1 MVEDK
6 QTLAALG
13 GVDIFSN
20 LEAREAAALASTGKR
35 IHHKSG
41 QVLFRFGDA
50 SDAFHVVLKGTFD
63 CYLWDDLLKIE
74 RPLSSFKQ
82 GDIFGEMGLL
92 TGEKRSAFVR
102 AKEDGE
108 TIAFQNKPFFEFLE
122 SHPQVLLKLAKVL
135 AHRLNSA
142 NKARGIKFEHLSSFK
157 ITREIAESLPLQVI
171 LRHNVLPVAQAGG
184 QLTVAIVDPTDQ
196 IARNTVAQFA
206 KQYHITWV
214 CVSQPDFENFRDK
227 KLFDLVH
234 KPDESKAPRSPELT
248 YEGVAPGT
256 TAEVGTAARVFDQA
270 LVSAIEAGA
279 SDLHF
284 EPGPKGVSIR
294 ARIDGALVELRPTL
308 DHATYRPLVSRI
320 KVLADM
326 DITESR
332 LPQDAVLKARYG
344 GRPIDVRISTVPAN
358 RAESVACRLF
368 DPHQRR
374 LDLKSLFV
382 SSGVAEMVE
391 RLFYLPSGI
400 LLVTGPTGSGKT
412 TTLYAGLQARMTKD
426 PALKLV
432 TAEDPIEYEMEGT
445 TQVQVKTA
453 TGLTYEVIL
462 RSLLRQDPDVVLVGE
477 MRDKTSM
484 EIGLEAALTGHFV
497 LSSLH
502 TNSAF
507 ETIMRLRQREI
518 PPYVIASALR
528 GVVSQRLL
536 PRICDS
542 CSEEVEAS
550 PHQRAGLVASGIWRE
565 GEGGKIYHGKGCTAC
580 RMTGFKGRIGI
591 YEVLSVGRT
600 LRDAIEL
607 GGTLTEIERATPP
620 GSFVAMRDYA
630 RLALEKGLV
639 SARDLLQILPPVAAA
654 KEL

>member
-1 MVEDK
+1 MSEDK
-6 QTLAALG
+6 QMLAALG

-20 LEAREAAALASTGKR
+20 LEAREVSELALAGKR
-35 IHHKSG
+35 IQHKAG
-41 QVLFRFGDA
+41 QILFRFGDT

-82 GDIFGEMGLL
+82 GDILGEMGLL
-92 TGEKRSAFVR
+92 TGDKRSAFVR
-102 AKEDGE
+102 AKDEGE
-108 TIAFQNKPFFEFLE
+108 TIAFQNKPFFAFLE
-122 SHPQVLLKLAKVL
+122 GHPQVLLKLAKVL

-142 NKARGIKFEHLSSFK
+142 NKARGIKFEHLSAFN
-157 ITREIAESLPLQVI
+157 ITRQIAESLPLQVI
-171 LRHNVLPVAQAGG
+171 LRHGVLPVAQAGG

-206 KQYHITWV
+206 KQYHVTWV

-227 KLFDLVH
+227 KLFDLLN
-234 KPDESKAPRSPELT
+234 KREESTSTLGPELS
-248 YEGVAPGT
+248 YEGSVPGAA
-256 TAEVGTAARVFDQA
+256 AETSAAARVFDQS

-284 EPGPKGVSIR
+284 EPGPKGVAIR

-308 DHATYRPLVSRI
+308 DHATYRPLVSRL

-332 LPQDAVLKARYG
+332 LPQDSVLKAKYG
-344 GRPIDVRISTVPAN
+344 GRPIDVRLSTVPAN
-358 RAESVACRLF
+358 RAEAVACRLF

-374 LDLKSLFV
+374 LDLKSLFI
-382 SSGVAEMVE
+382 SSGVADMVE
-391 RLFYLPSGI
+391 SLFYMPSGI

-432 TAEDPIEYEMEGT
+432 TAEDPIEYEMEGI
-445 TQVQVKTA
+445 TQVQVNTL

-477 MRDKTSM
+477 MRDKSSM
-484 EIGLEAALTGHFV
+484 EIALEAALTGHFV

-536 PRICDS
+536 PRVCES
-542 CSEEVEAS
+542 CAEEVEAT
-550 PHQRAGLVASGIWRE
+550 PEQRAGLAASGIWRDGDASKVFE
-565 GEGGKIYHGKGCTAC
+565 GKGCSSC
-580 RMTGFKGRIGI
+580 RMTGFRGRIGV
-591 YEVLSVGRT
+591 YEVLSVGRGI
-600 LRDAIEL
+600 RDTIEM
-607 GGTLTEIERATPP
+607 GGTLAEIERATPP
-620 GSFVAMRDYA
+620 GSFVSMRDYA
-630 RLALEKGLV
+630 RLLLQKGLV
-639 SARDLLQILPPVAAA
+639 SPRDLLQILPPAVAA
-654 KEL
+654 KQL